1 MFFPFVFVE
10 LDRKAD
16 DRAEAGGR
24 LIPATMTA
32 PPTRT
37 LRRDISLIWLVLG
50 SGTSVFLIDRIGAV
64 TSLFNLPEIYDLVV
78 DGSQLQ
84 LRGICYAFKL
94 GPA

>member
-1 MFFPFVFVE
+1 VFVE
-10 LDRKAD
+10 LDRKAN
-16 DRAEAGGR
+16 DRAEAAVGR

-50 SGTSVFLIDRIGAV
+50 SGTSVFLIDRIGAL
-64 TSLFNLPEIYDLVV
+64 TSLFNLPEIYGFVV
-78 DGSQLQ
+78 DGSQFQ
-84 LRGICYAFKL
+84 LRGICYTFKL